1 MQVSTSKGSKRA
13 GFKRVADHRG
23 LYTRRLSGGKDW
35 YYLRSQKGG
44 RTRWVNLHTTEKR
57 VALRRY
63 HEMAPNLGPARP
75 ARTLPT
81 VRVYWD
87 HARAHILRGPQK
99 PRTLKGYEGNIDMIL
114 RGFKGTGK
122 GACPRRLLDLRV
134 DKFDDQCC
142 ADWFVIAFKVY
153 GLSATKLQWVM
164 WRKMFALAKK
174 EDLIS
179 KKPDWHIPTRTA
191 QGQERER
198 RLKRGQDTRIR
209 VPEASEFV
217 QLVEDVKAHSTRQCG
232 LHSANWILFVGCTGL
247 RSSEANQLCWKDVDW
262 DRGILHLPS
271 RLKSNDKYD
280 PYIHLTPPAQKA
292 LRAIHA
298 AGATRRPDDTGC
310 WRRVTIGSDQ
320 LRPSDRMLSVAS
332 PRKALA
338 EACQRLGLPHLTLHG
353 LRHFFASQ
361 CVRQGWDWATLAGA
375 LGHHDGGILAAGT
388 YSHLSP
394 FQANHCAGRWSLEPR
409 SESLR
414 SLRVC

>member
-1 MQVSTSKGSKRA
+1 MSASLKAPRPHQVA
-13 GFKRVADHRG
+13 GHKG
-23 LYTRRLSGGKDW
+23 LYTKRLKDGLDW
-35 YYLRSQKGG
+35 YYFRRQELGND
-44 RTRWVNLHTTEKR
+44 RWISLQTTEKQ

-63 HEMAPNLGPARP
+63 HEHALKKPTGTTRGE
-75 ARTLPT
+75 LPRVSDYWEH
-81 VRVYWD
+81 VRSY
-87 HARAHILRGPQK
+87 ILRGPQK
-99 PRTLKGYEGNIDMIL
+99 PRTIKGYEGNIDMIL

-122 GACPRRLLDLRV
+122 GACPKRLLDLRV

-142 ADWFVIAFKVY
+142 ANWFVTAFKVY

-164 WRKMFALAKK
+164 WRKMFALARK

-179 KKPDWHIPTRTA
+179 KIPDWHIPTRTA

-217 QLVEDVKAHSTRQCG
+217 QLVEDVKTHSTRQCG

-247 RSSEANQLCWKDVDW
+247 RASEANQLCWKDVDW
-262 DRGILHLPS
+262 ERGILHLPS

-298 AGATRRPDDTGC
+298 AGATRRLDDTGC

-320 LRPSDRMLSVAS
+320 LRPSDRILSVAS

-361 CVRQGWDWATLAGA
+361 CVRQGWAWITFAAA
-375 LGHHDGGILAAGT
+375 LGHRDGGVLAAGT

-394 FQANHCAGRWSLEPR
+394 FQAHHCATRWSL
-409 SESLR
+409 
-414 SLRVC
+414 